1 MLLQKQMV
9 PDFCLDVQNK
19 DSHVQE
25 QALSDLQMHL
35 LLMWEVISLS
45 QPETLTRD
53 KLQLTNNLNGWNY
66 SMYSQ
71 RCILHKQLV

>member
-19 DSHVQE
+19 YSHVQE

-35 LLMWEVISLS
+35 LLMWEVTSLS
-45 QPETLTRD
+45 QPEILTRD
-53 KLQLTNNLNGWNY
+53 KLQLT
-66 SMYSQ
+66 
-71 RCILHKQLV
+71 I